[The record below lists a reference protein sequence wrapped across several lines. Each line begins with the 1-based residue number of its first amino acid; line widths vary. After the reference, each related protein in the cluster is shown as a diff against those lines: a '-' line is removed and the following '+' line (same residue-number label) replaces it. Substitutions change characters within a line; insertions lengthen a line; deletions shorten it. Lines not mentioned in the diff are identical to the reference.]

1 MQPWSGIPNFA
12 LIAAMLTLA
21 AVQPNARAQDVYPT
35 RPVRIIVPSTP
46 GAGSDTSAR
55 VLAQEFSKR
64 WGQSVVVENRAGAGT
79 IVGTDLAAKAPPDGH
94 TLLMAPGAFATNPS
108 TYKKLPFDTVRDFV
122 PILQTLSTPQL
133 LVVHPSVPAKTVQ
146 AFIALAKAR
155 PGQVQYAAAGHGTL
169 PHLSMELLS
178 IIARVRLMNVPYK
191 GNSGLV
197 DLLGGR
203 IDASISSSMTVVLPH
218 VRSGRL
224 HALGVTA
231 ATRVKALPDV
241 PSVAESGVPGYEALQ
256 WAGLLAPAGTPRD
269 IVVKLHKES
278 AAILR
283 RPETVELLARDN
295 NIVVASSPEEFTTFI
310 KAEITKWAAVVK
322 AAGIQPE

>member
-1 MQPWSGIPNFA
+1 
-12 LIAAMLTLA
+12 
-21 AVQPNARAQDVYPT
+21 
-35 RPVRIIVPSTP
+35 
-46 GAGSDTSAR
+46 
-55 VLAQEFSKR
+55 
-64 WGQSVVVENRAGAGT
+64 
-79 IVGTDLAAKAPPDGH
+79 
-94 TLLMAPGAFATNPS
+94 
-108 TYKKLPFDTVRDFV
+108 
-122 PILQTLSTPQL
+122 
-133 LVVHPSVPAKTVQ
+133 
-146 AFIALAKAR
+146 
-155 PGQVQYAAAGHGTL
+155 
-169 PHLSMELLS
+169 
-178 IIARVRLMNVPYK
+178 
-191 GNSGLV
+191 
-197 DLLGGR
+197 
-203 IDASISSSMTVVLPH
+203 MTVVLPH

-241 PSVAESGVPGYEALQ
+241 PSIAESGVPGYEALQ